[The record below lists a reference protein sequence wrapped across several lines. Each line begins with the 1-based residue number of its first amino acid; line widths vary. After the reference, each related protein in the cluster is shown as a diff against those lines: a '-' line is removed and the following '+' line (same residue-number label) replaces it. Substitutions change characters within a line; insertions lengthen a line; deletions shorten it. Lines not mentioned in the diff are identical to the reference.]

1 MAGFF
6 DKELIKNL
14 IDYILIFGLL
24 IITLYFIY
32 NTIVSNRDKNP
43 DTGPPTFVDTSN
55 SYQKNE
61 LKSIEDSKN
70 GASIVN
76 TMILASDDNAI
87 RNFCVKSS
95 SDSAYTGKY
104 MNLDMVKYLLGR
116 GCRFL
121 DFEVFIKDGTPIVAY
136 STNRQSLET
145 FTSEAPAVSLAGVFS
160 TIMSN
165 AFTDTSPNPKDP
177 LFIHLRIKTLDPN
190 AYTKIAKI
198 IKSGLGKK
206 MLKDGNG
213 NAVPLTL
220 DSQLTTLQGKLAV
233 IVDKHSSP
241 GYQNYSTCSP
251 DQTECFSLANQVN
264 MVSNSQSIR
273 TYYQSDLT
281 FQPINPPDP
290 SVYLF
295 RIVLPDLGFF
305 NSAKNSDAMYLTKN
319 YGVQAV
325 AQAFY
330 TKDSN
335 LRSYEDMFKK
345 NRSAFVRLETAI
357 RQYE

>member
-6 DKELIKNL
+6 DKELIKEL

-55 SYQKNE
+55 SYQRSE

-76 TMILASDDNAI
+76 TMFLASDDNAI

-319 YGVQAV
+319 YGVQVV

-335 LRSYEDMFKK
+335 LRSYEDMFKT

-357 RQYE
+357 RLYE